1 MIGLGICA
9 VELKDALGYALWG
22 FRKHR
27 LLMGIYVAL
36 FAFGAVMPSIT
47 AILFSGFIDKSLA
60 CVESDALVSQVFF
73 QMLLIAGCM
82 FLSASIGGA
91 KRLLGI
97 KLHNEIEISVLLEMT
112 QKAEELRYSSL
123 ESEDTQALLQRVG
136 KSTAETF
143 FDGVNNS
150 LKIISYLIEVIVFA
164 GVITVYSWY
173 VGIIIAVI
181 ALPVLKQAYES
192 GAYEYEVFEEA
203 EENMR
208 KIEYYEDVLT
218 SRSYADERKLFSF
231 SPFIAEKWNQ
241 EYDEYMRLNEEG
253 LKKISKN
260 IGVTGTATNLIP
272 LSFGL
277 LLLIPLSKGGITPGV
292 FVSLLAA
299 SFAIVKRI
307 TVELYW
313 SVSDFARYCEFYQ
326 DYLSFLDLP
335 MDQGRNNLRF
345 GLCGFNSIEMKALS
359 FSYPGTEKKVLNNLN
374 LKFEKGQRYA
384 LVGENGS
391 GKTTIVKLLLGLYDD
406 YEGEILI
413 DGVEVREIPDLSGL
427 FSVAFQDFYRYE
439 IRVRDFLSFDGKDL
453 DVRRAAEVLNDLG
466 MDPELLDRNPYLGK
480 LDESSQEL
488 SGGQWQ
494 KLLLARI
501 ILDDSPFKILDEP
514 TASIDPLQEAKLYAY
529 FDSLAEGK
537 FTSLLIT
544 HRLGASVNV
553 KNILVLDEGRIIE
566 AGSHDELM
574 ANDGKYAE
582 MFNAQ
587 KRWYH
592 E

>member
-1 MIGLGICA
+1 M
-9 VELKDALGYALWG
+9 VEFRHVLGYALWG
-22 FRKHR
+22 FRKHP
-27 LLMGIYVAL
+27 LLMGVYVGL
-36 FAFGAVMPSIT
+36 FAVGAVMPSIRVVV
-47 AILFSGFIDKSLA
+47 FSVFIDKSLA
-60 CVESDALVSQVFF
+60 CMESNALVGQVLF
-73 QMLLIAGCM
+73 QMFLIVGCM
-82 FLSASIGGA
+82 FLSVAIGGG

-97 KLHNEIEISVLLEMT
+97 KVHNEIEISVLSEMT
-112 QKAEELRYSSL
+112 RKVEDLQYSSL

-136 KSTAETF
+136 KGTAETF
-143 FDGVNNS
+143 FDGINNS
-150 LKIISYLIEVIVFA
+150 LKIISYLIEVIGFA
-164 GVITVYSWY
+164 GVIAAYSWY
-173 VGIIIAVI
+173 VSIIIAAI
-181 ALPVLKQAYES
+181 AFPILKQAYES

-218 SRSYADERKLFSF
+218 SRRYTDERKLFSF
-231 SPFIAEKWNQ
+231 NSFIAEKWNQ
-241 EYDEYMRLNEEG
+241 EYDEYMSLNEEG

-277 LLLIPLSKGGITPGV
+277 LLLVPLSKGGITPGV

-299 SFAIVKRI
+299 SFGIVKEI

-313 SVSDFARYCEFYQ
+313 SVSDFARYCQFYE
-326 DYLSFLDLP
+326 DYSSFLRLP
-335 MDQGRNNLRF
+335 THKRGESARVGLWEFKCLEMRN
-345 GLCGFNSIEMKALS
+345 LS
-359 FSYPGTEKKVLNNLN
+359 FSYPGAQKKVLNNLN
-374 LKFEKGQRYA
+374 LKFERGQRYA

-391 GKTTIVKLLLGLYDD
+391 GKTTIVKLLLGLYED

-413 DGVEVREIPDLSGL
+413 DGVELREIPDLSGF
-427 FSVAFQDFYRYE
+427 FSVAFQDFYKYE
-439 IRVRDFLSFDGKDL
+439 IRVKDFLSFGKKKL
-453 DVRRAAEVLNDLG
+453 DVQKAAEVLNDLG
-466 MDPELLDRNPYLGK
+466 IDPRLLDQNPYLGK
-480 LDESSQEL
+480 FDESSHEL

-501 ILDDSPFKILDEP
+501 LLDDAPFKILDEP

-529 FDSLAEGK
+529 FDSLSEGES
-537 FTSLLIT
+537 TSLLIT

-553 KNILVLDEGRIIE
+553 KNILVLDEGRIVE
-566 AGSHDELM
+566 AGSHHELM
-574 ANDGKYAE
+574 ANNRKYAG

>member
-1 MIGLGICA
+1 MYLAEGNFTHKYGL
-9 VELKDALGYALWG
+9 D
-22 FRKHR
+22 R
-27 LLMGIYVAL
+27 
-36 FAFGAVMPSIT
+36 
-47 AILFSGFIDKSLA
+47 
-60 CVESDALVSQVFF
+60 
-73 QMLLIAGCM
+73 
-82 FLSASIGGA
+82 
-91 KRLLGI
+91 
-97 KLHNEIEISVLLEMT
+97 
-112 QKAEELRYSSL
+112 
-123 ESEDTQALLQRVG
+123 
-136 KSTAETF
+136 
-143 FDGVNNS
+143 
-150 LKIISYLIEVIVFA
+150 
-164 GVITVYSWY
+164 
-173 VGIIIAVI
+173 
-181 ALPVLKQAYES
+181 
-192 GAYEYEVFEEA
+192 
-203 EENMR
+203 
-208 KIEYYEDVLT
+208 
-218 SRSYADERKLFSF
+218 
-231 SPFIAEKWNQ
+231 
-241 EYDEYMRLNEEG
+241 
-253 LKKISKN
+253 
-260 IGVTGTATNLIP
+260 VTGTVTNLIP

-326 DYLSFLDLP
+326 DYLAFLDLP
-335 MDQGRNNLRF
+335 MDQGRKNLRF
-345 GLCGFNSIEMKALS
+345 GLCGFNSIEMKDLS
-359 FSYPGTEKKVLNNLN
+359 FSYPGTEKKVLDNLN

-544 HRLGASVNV
+544 HRFGASVNV